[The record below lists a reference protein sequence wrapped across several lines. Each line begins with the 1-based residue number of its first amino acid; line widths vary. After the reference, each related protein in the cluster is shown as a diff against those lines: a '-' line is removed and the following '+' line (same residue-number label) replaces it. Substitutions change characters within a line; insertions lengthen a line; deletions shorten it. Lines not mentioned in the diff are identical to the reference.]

1 MSRGPRARSPPETLE
16 CFLQFSQTMNMKTTF
31 LYIIEKD
38 RTNLFCQRLAESLI
52 SNCSL
57 GILREHVSFAHLNI
71 TPIYLLW
78 MCVGWFSP
86 SAATAQK
93 TSTLKHRS
101 NCSGNIASK
110 KNYNKLRPDL
120 ITLRPAFPRK
130 RIVPVICHSS
140 KLIFLIIA
148 YHLFS

>member
-1 MSRGPRARSPPETLE
+1 
-16 CFLQFSQTMNMKTTF
+16 
-31 LYIIEKD
+31 
-38 RTNLFCQRLAESLI
+38 
-52 SNCSL
+52 
-57 GILREHVSFAHLNI
+57 
-71 TPIYLLW
+71 LW